1 MRPFVVLA
9 MLALV
14 PAIAGAASI
23 CVWNYDTLDR
33 FFDPARAESVD
44 CAANV
49 AAGLTAL
56 GHTVTVSNTTLPTDI
71 SGYDAVFC
79 LMGWYRC

>member
-1 MRPFVVLA
+1 MRTPVLLV

-14 PAIAGAASI
+14 SALAGAANI
-23 CVWNYDTLDR
+23 CIWNYDTLDR

-44 CAANV
+44 CAVNV

-56 GHTVTVSNTTLPTDI
+56 GHTVEVHDYYLPSDI